1 MASPSS
7 VVNMNTMAVCLMQ
20 QNRHDEAKQVFR
32 QAVTCL
38 QELVGTEDDSEFL
51 QSHPSPSEIRSSAA
65 SLMDTSTD
73 AMQSDT
79 SNGRVKVVYGV
90 SIDHPL
96 CITNA
101 SFLSASPD
109 NLFDFYNRAFVLS
122 LNFAA
127 ELPVVYES
135 VATAVLLYNMALSGH
150 GKAIRSGSSEELRRT
165 LKLYKMSLRILQ
177 DDSSLHSENM
187 VHVLRLALLNNIGCI
202 HSHFYDWKDM
212 KECREVLY
220 SLFASANDLTVE
232 DYVFFSYVLL
242 PSYHISPVPA
252 AA

>member
-7 VVNMNTMAVCLMQ
+7 IVNMNTMAVCLMQ
-20 QNRHDEAKQVFR
+20 QNRHDEAKQTFR

-38 QELVGTEDDSEFL
+38 QELVGTENDSEFL
-51 QSHPSPSEIRSSAA
+51 QSHPPPSEIRSSAG
-65 SLMDTSTD
+65 SPMDTTD

-79 SNGRVKVVYGV
+79 SNNRVKVVYGV
-90 SIDHPL
+90 SIEHPL
-96 CITNA
+96 CITNT

-109 NLFDFYNRAFVLS
+109 NLFDFYNRAFLLS
-122 LNFAA
+122 SNLAA
-127 ELPVVYES
+127 ELPMVYES

-150 GKAIRSGSSEELRRT
+150 GKAVRSGSSKELRRT

-177 DDSSLHSENM
+177 DDSSLHSEDM
-187 VHVLRLALLNNIGCI
+187 LHVLLLALLNNIGCI
-202 HSHFYDWKDM
+202 HSHFYDWQDM
-212 KECREVLY
+212 QECREVLY

-242 PSYHISPVPA
+242 PSYHVSPVPA